1 VSKSSTFHLI
11 HPSVSVTD
19 QQTQGDT
26 KTSIASN
33 FLFRNR
39 YVRTAILPPSAF
51 DHVQASG
58 VSFASLEDGGKLLL
72 RLLSDTTINGRQM
85 FLAPREWAPGS
96 GCLDLGLD
104 DFGEGTFLAE
114 VQRDQMRGAPVE
126 EGLFL
131 RGRW

>member
-1 VSKSSTFHLI
+1 
-11 HPSVSVTD
+11 
-19 QQTQGDT
+19 
-26 KTSIASN
+26 
-33 FLFRNR
+33 
-39 YVRTAILPPSAF
+39 
-51 DHVQASG
+51 VQASG